1 MRVQVKLFSP
11 GEFRLERLGDQKPA
25 PVAASEYRLAEP
37 RRAFSVRV
45 IVLFAHGIRALLRH
59 HAELW
64 TDCAYIDAGI
74 DISFYGMLDSA
85 KRKR

>member
-1 MRVQVKLFSP
+1 MRVEAKLFSP
-11 GEFRLERLGDQKPA
+11 GESRLERLGDQKPA
-25 PVAASEYRLAEP
+25 PIAASKYRLAKP
-37 RRAFSVRV
+37 RPAFSVRV
-45 IVLFAHGIRALLRH
+45 LVLFAHGIKALLRH